1 MARRAGPSEA
11 STVTRMPIT
20 RPRTMSL
27 GATATSIGAVAGS
40 SGSSAK
46 PAPTT
51 AATPIAEETSPS
63 TSASSSTERWI
74 WPPVAPRQ
82 RSSASSRARWAVSTP
97 KVVVIT
103 RKATSTASATIQP
116 GCSTGSVSPT
126 PRMASARSGWIVP
139 SQPRRRPQ
147 RRNSGG
153 GAWSRSGD
161 HRNFSE

>member
-103 RKATSTASATIQP
+103 RKATSTASMAKASRKADRP
-116 GCSTGSVSPT
+116 AAAPAMSSRASSVCSCGVCTRKAVSPG
-126 PRMASARSGWIVP
+126 RDSS
-139 SQPRRRPQ
+139 
-147 RRNSGG
+147 
-153 GAWSRSGD
+153 
-161 HRNFSE
+161 